1 MANLDELPQG
11 ALVIIE
17 GLNQNLVPLGGED
30 AGALD
35 FNGAQAQVV
44 ENDEELGVLVV
55 TFTGHFLQVSPSY
68 CRLVTASELEGLD
81 LVLGPASNPEGLAE
95 QMPVLLLE
103 KGFITTHVVLPPQT
117 RASIMGAVKRLE
129 EDGHFARL
137 PTGFEAGYLGKE
149 PAPDKVALLEAVE
162 AALPEEVELS
172 GLLTQ
177 DKSLSEHLKL
187 LRPRLFEKL
196 GVQLSSRTNM
206 LLRLAGREPDPE
218 QEEPRAPATGEADA
232 FLSLMGRRRLCLLRF
247 IGPSSG
253 QLRLMP
259 KAGDGEEVTMAAVPD
274 LQVIFLTEQYDYRYE
289 ADGESLVLQ
298 SFFLEQPLQW
308 MFSENM
314 GSDLSVAAGLE
325 DSVVP
330 AGPPP
335 PASQIVVKGMASRDP
350 CEADM
355 HEKLWT
361 AVRHAGCDGYLEI
374 PKTRF
379 DTDVYVDYEDQQRAM
394 TSFKSYCRHQGHI
407 EGIEI
412 FDADFFN
419 IANQE
424 VRGMDPEQRILMET
438 GWMALSD
445 CGYNRTTLRT
455 DSAHLGVFVGIS
467 SSDWRDVC
475 QAPSANGIPETFIAN
490 RFSYA
495 INLKGP
501 SFIVNTACSASLV
514 ALHSA
519 KTHMRMEHD
528 ALDGC
533 LVAGISLNTGVG
545 TWIGN
550 CAGGMLSFGGRCFSF
565 NNTADG
571 YGRGEGC
578 AAGVIARGSY
588 SKDDE
593 SVCAVLAASNT
604 NSDGRSASLTAPN
617 GPAQQR
623 LLRSILSEARLQP
636 VEIDIYEAHG
646 TGTSLGDPIEVSA
659 VKKVINREH
668 PIMISCAKG
677 NLGHLEGGAGM
688 SSFCKCVMAC
698 MHAEAAP
705 NQHYR
710 VQNPNLDIE
719 GWPALILQ
727 EGQTLH
733 GKGNFVGV
741 SGFGYGGTNS
751 HALAYGQNVVTSRGD
766 NPKYTLEKVIRK
778 VKGAAPPTV
787 TMLGDNFEEWS
798 TTGLHH
804 VKANAGKQFAISLS
818 KNGKVLFREAMGM
831 HSNASSMQIQGSFSN
846 WASVEMESSPDRASL
861 FTYELTLGSSGEES
875 FQVVVDGLRSQVLTP
890 HEKNCTKRA
899 SAVRG
904 PAAATDQELSWLV
917 KGDPRSRHMVEV
929 FMPQRGVISVTWFK
943 IGDSQKPKEER
954 AQLTAPPQQSIPDIA
969 MDDYSIQE

>member
-1 MANLDELPQG
+1 MADSDELPQG
-11 ALVIIE
+11 ALVILE
-17 GLNQNLVPLGGED
+17 GLNKSLVPLGRED

-44 ENDEELGVLVV
+44 ENDEELGLLVV
-55 TFTGHFLQVSPSY
+55 TFTGYFLQVSPSY
-68 CRLVTASELEGLD
+68 CRLLTASELEGLD

-95 QMPVLLLE
+95 QMPGLLLE
-103 KGFITTHVVLPPQT
+103 KGYVTTQVVLPPET
-117 RASIMGAVKRLE
+117 RASIMGAVKRLD

-137 PTGFEAGYLGKE
+137 PACFEVGYLGKE
-149 PAPDKVALLEAVE
+149 PAPDRVALLEAVE

-172 GLLTQ
+172 GLLSQ
-177 DKSLSEHLKL
+177 DKSLNEHLKL
-187 LRPRLFEKL
+187 LRPRLFETL
-196 GVQLSSRTNM
+196 GIQLASRTNL

-218 QEEPRAPATGEADA
+218 QEETRAPATGEADA

-247 IGPSSG
+247 LGPSSG

-259 KAGDGEEVTMAAVPD
+259 RAGDGEEVTMAAVPD
-274 LQVIFLTEQYDYRYE
+274 LQVIFLTEQYDFRFE
-289 ADGESLVLQ
+289 ADGECLVLQ
-298 SFFLEQPLQW
+298 SFFLEQPMQW
-308 MFSENM
+308 MFQGDA
-314 GSDLSVAAGLE
+314 GSALNLAELDDTVSI
-325 DSVVP
+325 P
-330 AGPPP
+330 GPPP

-355 HEKLWT
+355 HEKLWA
-361 AVRHAGCDGYLEI
+361 AVRHGGCDGSLEI

-379 DTDVYVDYEDQQRAM
+379 DTDAYVDYEDQQRAIA
-394 TSFKSYCRHQGHI
+394 SFKSYCRHQGHI

-419 IANQE
+419 IATQE

-445 CGYNRTTLRT
+445 VGYNRTTLRT

-467 SSDWRDVC
+467 GSDWRDVC
-475 QAPSANGIPETFIAN
+475 QAASANGIPETFIAN

-533 LVAGISLNTGVG
+533 LVAGISLNTSPG

-571 YGRGEGC
+571 YARGEGC
-578 AAGVIARGSY
+578 AAGVIGRGTY

-593 SVCAVLAASNT
+593 SICAVLAASNT

-623 LLRSILSEARLQP
+623 LLRSILSESRLQP
-636 VEIDIYEAHG
+636 VEIDVYEAHG
-646 TGTSLGDPIEVSA
+646 TGTSLGDPIEISA
-659 VKKVINREH
+659 VRKVINREH
-668 PIMISCAKG
+668 PIMVSCSKG

-727 EGQTLH
+727 EAQTLR
-733 GKGNFVGV
+733 GQGSFVGV

-751 HALAYGQNVVTSRGD
+751 HALAYAQNVVTSRGS
-766 NPKYTLEKVIRK
+766 NPKYALDRVIRK
-778 VKGAAPPTV
+778 VKGGPPPTV

-804 VKANAGKQFAISLS
+804 VKARAGKQFQIHLQ
-818 KNGKVLFREAMGM
+818 KNGKVIFREAMGM
-831 HSNASSMQIQGSFSN
+831 QPSASSMQIQGSFSN
-846 WASVEMESSPDRASL
+846 WSPVEMESSPDRASL
-861 FTYELTLGSSGEES
+861 FTYELTLGASGEES
-875 FQVVVDGLRSQVLTP
+875 FQVLVDGLRSQVLQP
-890 HEKNCTKRA
+890 PEKNCTNRA
-899 SAVRG
+899 STVRG
-904 PAAATDQELSWLV
+904 PAAATDQELSWVV
-917 KGDPRSRHMVEV
+917 KGERGSRHRVEV

-943 IGDSQKPKEER
+943 QGGSSQMPKEER
-954 AQLTAPPQQSIPDIA
+954 PQLTAPPQPSIPDIA
-969 MDDYSIQE
+969 VDDYSIQE